1 MGYGDFYKNSD
12 TVIMGNKT
20 YQQIHT
26 LAGEFPNQ
34 DKACYVF
41 SRSAKGKEEHVE
53 FVIGDVGDFIGKLK
67 GGSRIWLVGGAELV
81 SDFMKKSLVDEVIL
95 SIIPIILGNGIRLFQ
110 AGSPEIQ
117 MKLTKMQQYRQIAQL
132 HYRSEK

>member
-41 SRSAKGKEEHVE
+41 SNEADKDAAVQANC
-53 FVIGDVGDFIGKLK
+53 L
-67 GGSRIWLVGGAELV
+67 AP
-81 SDFMKKSLVDEVIL
+81 L
-95 SIIPIILGNGIRLFQ
+95 S
-110 AGSPEIQ
+110 E
-117 MKLTKMQQYRQIAQL
+117 
-132 HYRSEK
+132 

>member
-1 MGYGDFYKNSD
+1 MGYSDFYKNID

-26 LAGEFPNQ
+26 LAEEFPYQ